1 MLTRLTS
8 IGLMTDW
15 GLMKEGM
22 PIGMSSF
29 IILRLSPRQFCKVVL
44 DYLLKILLC
53 LFSRSLCA
61 FFFFVVL
68 FLCFW
73 QEFAYAIIDEDVVP

>member
-1 MLTRLTS
+1 MVDL
-8 IGLMTDW
+8 D
-15 GLMKEGM
+15 LMKEDM

-29 IILRLSPRQFCKVVL
+29 VILRLSPRQFCKVVL
-44 DYLLKILLC
+44 DHLLKILLC

-61 FFFFVVL
+61 FFFFAVL